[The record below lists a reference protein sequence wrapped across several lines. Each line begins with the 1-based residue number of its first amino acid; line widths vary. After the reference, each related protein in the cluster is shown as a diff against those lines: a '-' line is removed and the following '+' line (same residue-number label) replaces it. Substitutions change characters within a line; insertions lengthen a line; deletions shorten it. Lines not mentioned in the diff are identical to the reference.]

1 MTLKSLYR
9 HAAAALSALI
19 LVGCA
24 QPVPPLYQW
33 GSYEG
38 QVYAMYI
45 EPGKASPEDQLIRLE
60 ADLQRARAAQKAMPP
75 GFHAHMGYLYFQ
87 LGKRDQAL
95 GSLRTEAALFPES
108 KVYMDRLIARI
119 SP

>member
-1 MTLKSLYR
+1 MNRCPFWKLGLAS
-9 HAAAALSALI
+9 LSAGV

-45 EPGKASPEDQLIRLE
+45 EPGKAAPEDQLIRLE
-60 ADLQRARAAQKAMPP
+60 ADLQRARSAQKALPP

-87 LGKRDQAL
+87 LGKLDQAV
-95 GSLRTEAALFPES
+95 GSLRTEAVLFPES
-108 KVYMDRLIARI
+108 KAYMDRLIARI
-119 SP
+119 TP